1 MSYSNYIR
9 SKYHNRLDEIEE
21 YYLTVILKEQPD
33 MTFED
38 YLSCVSEDEIK
49 MILGL

>member
-1 MSYSNYIR
+1 MSYVNYIR
-9 SKYHNRLDEIEE
+9 SKYHNRLNEIEE
-21 YYLTVILKEQPD
+21 YFNQINEDPN